1 MKIHINITVNRAI
14 QILLIYLFFV
24 VTAESL
30 FAPLL
35 AVFITER
42 VAGATLRT
50 VGFALA
56 LYAIAKSAVQVPLAR
71 TLDKTQGEYD
81 DYYTLLI
88 GAGLTVLYPFLLIFI
103 SKPWHLYVLEILS
116 GVSAAALMAAYYSL
130 FARHIDKGSE
140 GFEWSLFS

>member
-1 MKIHINITVNRAI
+1 MKIRINITVNRAI
-14 QILLIYLFFV
+14 QILLVYLFFV

-42 VAGATLRT
+42 IAGATLRT

-71 TLDKTQGEYD
+71 ALDNKKGERD
-81 DYYTLLI
+81 DYYTLLA
-88 GAGLTVLYPFLLIFI
+88 GAGLSVLYPLFLIFI
-103 SKPWHLYVLEILS
+103 SK
-116 GVSAAALMAAYYSL
+116 SL
-130 FARHIDKGSE
+130 NGY
-140 GFEWSLFS
+140 